1 MEIFSRIIAL
11 LFLIILSPLL
21 LSIIVLSLLF
31 QGYPII
37 FKQKRVGKDFKHFNI
52 LKFRTLKNNTN
63 ENDLFTTNFIYEI
76 SKWGKFL
83 RKTKLDELP
92 QLVNII
98 KGDMRFIGPRPEI
111 PEYVVRGKF
120 IFLNK
125 LKPGLSGYSS
135 ILFRNESEIMS
146 LIDNENPYD
155 DILKIKIALDNYYT
169 LKKGFIVDFK
179 LVIITI
185 LSLFMPK
192 KAGHYIL
199 IKLLEVENKKELN
212 LKLILKSVKLKSRD
226 FHFFVFKN
234 DLINSKY
241 K

>member
-31 QGYPII
+31 QGSPII

-63 ENDLFTTNFIYEI
+63 ENNLFTKNVKHEI

-111 PEYVVRGKF
+111 PEYVVREKF

-146 LIDNENPYD
+146 LIDNEIPYD
-155 DILKIKIALDNYYT
+155 DILKIKVALDNYYT
-169 LKKGFIVDFK
+169 LKKGFILDFK

-185 LSLFMPK
+185 FSLLMPK
-192 KAGHYIL
+192 KTGHYIL
-199 IKLLEVENKKELN
+199 MKLLEVENKKELN

-226 FHFFVFKN
+226 FHFFTLKN

>member
-111 PEYVVRGKF
+111 PEYVVREKF

-185 LSLFMPK
+185 LSLLMPK

-199 IKLLEVENKKELN
+199 MKLLEVENKKELN